1 MIVKYIWENAEIIK
15 ENKEDGHVIA
25 MPFSQKEA
33 AINKCE
39 TEYKISLNGKWKFRF
54 IKGAIEVTDE
64 FTATDVDES
73 DWEEIRVPGVWQLQ
87 KDYTKPYYYASSFP
101 NAISTSKRKI
111 PHIDKKYQET
121 GIHRTTF
128 VLPENFNNREIFIF
142 FGAVKAGLELFVNG
156 KRVGYSQGSN
166 TPHEFNIT
174 NHVCNGEN
182 QVTAIVYRYTDGTY
196 LEDQDMWFMSG
207 IYRDVYVYS
216 EPKTALRDF
225 YFKTDLVN
233 NYKDGKLS
241 ANLYFTR
248 YEKDSSFTHIEVYLK
263 NGNSEVQ
270 IFDKKAEIKAGKNK
284 ISFDVLIRDIEIWS
298 NEKPNLYTV
307 IIKVNSDFVTT
318 YKAIRIGFKKVEI
331 QGEKILVNGKPLL
344 IRGINRHDFDPDYGW
359 TVPYERYVQDLN
371 IMKQCNINAIRTS
384 HYPNDPIFYELCDE
398 YGFWVMDECD
408 VETHGVRRKNVPGSN
423 PLWRD
428 AVCDR
433 MERMVIRD
441 RNHPCIFMWSL
452 GNEAGDGDNFFEMK
466 KSALRFDDTR
476 PIHYEGDFNF
486 TKSDIISRMY
496 PTEEIVEKLGK
507 RESIKNTLFENIANA
522 LAADNK
528 PIKAESYNKPVLFC
542 EYAHAMENSLGNFK
556 EYMDAFEKYDN
567 LCGGFIWD
575 FVDQSIHK
583 KDENGV
589 DKWLYGSD
597 FNEKEK
603 WYYPPYNLNAIVGSN
618 TYFNANGIVASNREV
633 HPSFYEVKKVYS
645 ELKIKAKDLSNGEF
659 IIENKKLFSDLS
671 DYDLVYTI
679 TQNGNKIEEKTIDKN
694 LYSSLEPMS
703 KKEIKIDYDFDSSID
718 GEIIINFSFLLAN
731 DRRYAKKGY
740 EQSFDQFVIQNK
752 KRIENQE
759 NGKEKIIIDGQEN
772 DFVLYNKNFKYHF
785 KNGALVYAE
794 RNNKVYIESEE
805 KIHCYRA
812 LTDND
817 IDYLNFVP
825 PLIFAHP
832 LYTWKRAEKN
842 QKVKSVSVRTA
853 AEKTTVIT
861 NISVG
866 GIKNLKVQYTVLS
879 DGKIEILQEGIAKKN
894 MLCFGMKFDL
904 SREYDF
910 VRWYGRGE
918 HETYCDRKTGAKIGL
933 YEKKV
938 SELEHRYMRPQENGQ
953 RTDVRSLEIFGADDK
968 KIVFRQKGKTPF
980 CFTCHH
986 YDSYDLD
993 DAKHIHNIQQKE
1005 ETVLCIDLMQRG
1017 VGGDMPGSAT
1027 LREPYIMHK
1036 GKKYNL
1042 NFTIEFE

>member
-1 MIVKYIWENAEIIK
+1 MKYIWENCDIIK

-25 MPFSQKEA
+25 MPFSEKNT
-33 AINKCE
+33 AISNRE
-39 TEYKISLNGKWKFRF
+39 SEYKISLDGNWKFRF
-54 IKGAIEVTDE
+54 IKGATDITE
-64 FTATDVDES
+64 EYTGKNIDES
-73 DWEEIRVPGVWQLQ
+73 KWEEIKVPGVWQLQ
-87 KDYTKPYYYASSFP
+87 KDYSKPYYYASSFP

-111 PHIDKKYQET
+111 PQINHKLQET
-121 GIHRTTF
+121 GIHRTKF
-128 VLPENFNNREIFIF
+128 FLPENSDNREIFIF

-174 NHVCNGEN
+174 NYVCDGEN
-182 QVTAIVYRYTDGTY
+182 QVTAVVYRYTDGTY

-207 IYRDVYVYS
+207 IYREVYVYS

-225 YFKTDLVN
+225 FFKTDLIN
-233 NYKDGKLS
+233 DYKDGKLS
-241 ANLYFTR
+241 GELYLTR
-248 YEKDSSFTHIEVYLK
+248 YAKDSSYTHIEVFLK
-263 NGNSEVQ
+263 NNNSEVQ
-270 IFDKKAEIKAGKNK
+270 IFDKKADIKSGKNQ
-284 ISFDVLIRDIEIWS
+284 ISFDVTVKNPALWS

-307 IIKVNSDFVTT
+307 IIKVTSDSVTT
-318 YKAIRIGFKKVEI
+318 YKTVRIGFKKVEI

-344 IRGINRHDFDPDYGW
+344 IRGVNRHDFDPDNGW
-359 TVPYERYVQDLN
+359 AVPYERYIQDLN
-371 IMKQCNINAIRTS
+371 IMKKCNINAIRTS

-408 VETHGVRRKNVPGSN
+408 VETHGVRRKNVPGNN
-423 PLWRD
+423 PAWKD

-433 MERMVIRD
+433 MERMVLRD

-466 KSALRFDDTR
+466 RSALRLDDTR

-486 TKSDIISRMY
+486 TKSDVISRMY

-507 RESIKNTLFENIANA
+507 KEPIKNTLFDNIANA

-528 PIKAESYNKPVLFC
+528 PIKAEDYNKPVIFC

-583 KDENGV
+583 KDENGT

-603 WYYPPYNLNAIVGSN
+603 WYYPPYNSNAIVGSN
-618 TYFNANGIVASNREV
+618 TYFNANGIISSDREV

-645 ELKIKAKDLSNGEF
+645 ELVIKEKDLKNGEF

-679 TQNGNKIEEKTIDKN
+679 TQNGNKIEEKTIEKN
-694 LYSSLEPMS
+694 LYSSLAPRE
-703 KKEIKIDYDFDSSID
+703 KKELKIDYDFDSTIN
-718 GEIIINFSFLLAN
+718 GEIIITFSFLLAN
-731 DRRYAKKGY
+731 DSRYAKKGY
-740 EQSFDQFVIQNK
+740 EQSFNQFVIQNK
-752 KRIENQE
+752 NNFEEKEIQ
-759 NGKEKIIIDGQEN
+759 KEKINFDGQEN
-772 DFVLYNKNFKYHF
+772 DFILQNKNFNYRF

-794 RNNKVYIESEE
+794 KNNKVYVESEE

-832 LYTWKRAEKN
+832 LYAWKKAEKN
-842 QKVKSVSVRTA
+842 QKVKSVSIEIKTEKIIIRTNYY
-853 AEKTTVIT
+853 V
-861 NISVG
+861 S
-866 GIKNLKVQYTVLS
+866 GIKDLKVEYTVFS
-879 DGKIEILQEGIAKKN
+879 DGEIEVRQEGIAKKN
-894 MLCFGMKFDL
+894 MLCFGLKFVL
-904 SREYDF
+904 PKEYDS

-918 HETYCDRKTGAKIGL
+918 HESYCDRKTGAKIGI

-938 SELEHRYMRPQENGQ
+938 NELEHRYMRPQENGQ
-953 RTDVRSLEIFGADDK
+953 RTDVRNLEIIGADDK
-968 KIVFRQKGKTPF
+968 KIVFRQKTEKPF

-993 DAKHIHNIQQKE
+993 DAKHIHNMKE
-1005 ETVLCIDLMQRG
+1005 KDKTFLCIDLMQRG

-1036 GKKYNL
+1036 GRKYNL
-1042 NFTIEFE
+1042 NFTIEFKD